1 MVIIQVGRRKPW
13 RLQTCRRTVGHACT
27 ETNCQ
32 SVSPV
37 WSHLY
42 SFLYCSVY
50 NSLPS
55 LLAILSQVYNS
66 PSCAYWW
73 LTYTQ
78 HYNTLAVNADSASLL
93 FERHHSVHSIKGA
106 HMDCNVIC
114 YPRLMAS
121 HQQDDLFIRKGEIL
135 VHSSRLLSE
144 GLFLPFEYKNKRRIR
159 WLPYIGLNPTH
170 YFETNFS

>member
-1 MVIIQVGRRKPW
+1 MVIIQVGWRKPW

-42 SFLYCSVY
+42 SFLYCSVSPFSPKY
-50 NSLPS
+50 IIHPPALIDGSLT
-55 LLAILSQVYNS
+55 L
-66 PSCAYWW
+66 
-73 LTYTQ
+73 
-78 HYNTLAVNADSASLL
+78 NTLACQRRLGLIIVWKTPLSTFYNGCSHWLQCNLLPSAYGISPT
-93 FERHHSVHSIKGA
+93 RWSV
-106 HMDCNVIC
+106 C
-114 YPRLMAS
+114 PL
-121 HQQDDLFIRKGEIL
+121 GEIL

-159 WLPYIGLNPTH
+159 WLSYIGLNPTH
-170 YFETNFS
+170 YFETNFSW